1 MNKKNIITILLAS
14 SVSALLTVTVYKYF
28 EPVREF
34 TIRDSNN
41 AKYANY
47 QDFMLSGHFQRN
59 FISASPTNFTAAAE
73 SITPS
78 VVNIKALSGG
88 DIDFWADGIPASS
101 GSGVIISPDGMI
113 ITNNHVVDGS
123 TDIQVT
129 LNDHR
134 EYSAKVI
141 GTDPQ
146 TDIALLKIDAVKLKP
161 VMLGNSDSIRVGEW
175 VLAVGNPFNLESTVT
190 AGIVSAKGRSINI
203 LEDKQSIESF
213 IQTDAAVNQGNSGG
227 ALVNTNGELVGI
239 NTAIITKKGYF
250 EGYSFAIPVN
260 LAMKV
265 IKDLKDFGVV
275 QRGYLGV
282 DVVDLTQE
290 RAKSVGLNSISGA
303 FINAVVEGGAAAD
316 VSLRR
321 GDVIIAVNGTKVGSR
336 PELLELIARYRP
348 GNVVEIEFYR
358 DAKKYKTRVTL
369 KNKNLTT
376 ALLDPNNDVNLF
388 ERIGISKMRALED
401 KEMHQVGTKGLKVI
415 NIDKDSKIE
424 RTNMQ
429 KGFIITHIN
438 DAKVETVDQANRLL
452 GKSSGK
458 ITLEGVYE
466 NFPDPYYYTF
476 VK

>member
-1 MNKKNIITILLAS
+1 M
-14 SVSALLTVTVYKYF
+14 
-28 EPVREF
+28 
-34 TIRDSNN
+34 
-41 AKYANY
+41 
-47 QDFMLSGHFQRN
+47 M
-59 FISASPTNFTAAAE
+59 
-73 SITPS
+73 
-78 VVNIKALSGG
+78 
-88 DIDFWADGIPASS
+88 
-101 GSGVIISPDGMI
+101 
-113 ITNNHVVDGS
+113 
-123 TDIQVT
+123 
-129 LNDHR
+129 
-134 EYSAKVI
+134 
-141 GTDPQ
+141 
-146 TDIALLKIDAVKLKP
+146 
-161 VMLGNSDSIRVGEW
+161 
-175 VLAVGNPFNLESTVT
+175 
-190 AGIVSAKGRSINI
+190 
-203 LEDKQSIESF
+203 
-213 IQTDAAVNQGNSGG
+213 
-227 ALVNTNGELVGI
+227 
-239 NTAIITKKGYF
+239 
-250 EGYSFAIPVN
+250 
-260 LAMKV
+260 
-265 IKDLKDFGVV
+265 

-348 GNVVEIEFYR
+348 GNIVEIEFYR